1 MVSLQ
6 YDQENDLA
14 IFSARGTLSLKE
26 VVEAAIKWSQHP
38 EYKPTS
44 NVLWELV
51 DCDWHPV
58 VKEFLLMATEIT
70 RRVNQIWE
78 GNKVAWLVH
87 SRTEVA
93 LVETHLATVGWRAA
107 WRAFTQKSE
116 AMEWLTNSGNNGVRV
131 RLS

>member
-26 VVEAAIKWSQHP
+26 VVEAAIKWSQHA

-70 RRVNQIWE
+70 RRVNQIWDGE
-78 GNKVAWLVH
+78 KVAWLVH

-93 LVETHLATVGWRAA
+93 LVETHLATVGWRAT

-116 AMEWLTNSGNNGVRV
+116 AMDWLTQKTNATVRF
-131 RLS
+131 

>member
-26 VVEAAIKWSQHP
+26 VVEAAIKWSQHGN
-38 EYKPTS
+38 YKPTS
-44 NVLWELV
+44 NVLWELA

-70 RRVNQIWE
+70 RRVNQIWDGE
-78 GNKVAWLVH
+78 KVAWLVH

-93 LVETHLATVGWRAA
+93 LVETHLATVGWRAS
-107 WRAFTQKSE
+107 WRAFTQRSE
-116 AMEWLTNSGNNGVRV
+116 AMAWLRQKNNATVA
-131 RLS
+131 S